1 MAEQSEPDYR
11 FTLANERTF
20 LAYIRTALALDAAG
34 LAVAQFVRGSGRE
47 ALSVGLGALL
57 TALGALVAVVS
68 YQRWAANRQAM
79 REGQPLPTVR
89 VPITLTIGLAAVS
102 VAAFVLVVLR

>member
-1 MAEQSEPDYR
+1 MAQDGEPDYR

-47 ALSVGLGALL
+47 GLSVGLGALL
-57 TALGALVAVVS
+57 TLLGALVAVIS
-68 YQRWAANRQAM
+68 YLRWAANRRAM
-79 REGQPLPTVR
+79 RSGEPLPSVRAPLALTVG
-89 VPITLTIGLAAVS
+89 LGLAS